1 MALYVVTSISVLVA
15 AASVTGIVLLL
26 NRRRFCREQG
36 NNNIS
41 STHYHDVS
49 EPELENPDY
58 QTSNRMEDAGGT
70 YNTVY
75 DDYQTDN
82 QFGQH

>member
-41 STHYHDVS
+41 STHFQDVS
-49 EPELENPDY
+49 EPELENPNY
-58 QTSNRMEDAGGT
+58 QNLNRTEDAGGT
-70 YNTVY
+70 YHTAN
-75 DDYQTDN
+75 DDYETDN

>member
-15 AASVTGIVLLL
+15 AASVTGIILVL

-41 STHYHDVS
+41 STHFQDVS
-49 EPELENPDY
+49 DPELENPDY
-58 QTSNRMEDAGGT
+58 PNSNRMEDAGET

-75 DDYQTDN
+75 DDYGSDN